1 MQTRIE
7 EQHNQLKEQDMR
19 IALRIAGIA
28 GISCRDRHG
37 NVVSEVWTQQST
49 GETENTQLLDIAVV
63 RNMLVEQLKVHLEAR
78 REALIDLDDPG
89 IVAKWILQFSHEWE
103 KAYRE
108 RAQQHWDMSQSIL
121 TAMDETVT
129 MVKEVFENLSC
140 GLTYDYMLQKVTAI
154 YGENYEED
162 YETNYGDDYEQND
175 TNQQKNQQKNQLKY
189 TDPHDALTRAMFRS
203 RYIGPLLI
211 NLAGKILQKRLVC
224 NKAGM
229 YSARVQ
235 RNDVTR
241 EKDSALE
248 AIITAHFDDDP
259 VFEHCKTKEFDD
271 MEKLRAMCIDHT
283 RTKTQRV

>member
-1 MQTRIE
+1 MSPYSAET
-7 EQHNQLKEQDMR
+7 HKKVKEQDMR

-28 GISCRDRHG
+28 GITCRDRHG

-49 GETENTQLLDIAVV
+49 GETENTKLLDIAVV

-89 IVAKWILQFSHEWE
+89 IVAKWIIEFSHEWE

-140 GLTYDYMLQKVTAI
+140 GLTYDYMLQKVT
-154 YGENYEED
+154 EV
-162 YETNYGDDYEQND
+162 YEQNES
-175 TNQQKNQQKNQLKY
+175 NEEKY
-189 TDPHDALTRAMFRS
+189 ADPHDALTRAMFRS
-203 RYIGPLLI
+203 RYLGPLLI

-259 VFEHCKTKEFDD
+259 VFENCKTEEFDNMD
-271 MEKLRAMCIDHT
+271 ELSKMCIDHT
-283 RTKTQRV
+283 QKKKENTEE